1 LVTLKANERLPVDV
15 LTTSKGALNFQTCPS
30 NSSLVTYV
38 LNDNLFVQDLATKKE
53 YQLTHSVDPVKS
65 GSPSY
70 AVQEE
75 FNRYVGYWWQPTAVD
90 QESSS
95 TYRIVY
101 EEVDD
106 GYVDLTHISP
116 SVENDF
122 GYDTYRYPKAG
133 TPNSKIYLKMIEIT
147 FSTDPSVSLFLFE
160 AFV

>member
-1 LVTLKANERLPVDV
+1 M
-15 LTTSKGALNFQTCPS
+15 
-30 NSSLVTYV
+30 
-38 LNDNLFVQDLATKKE
+38 QDLSTKRE

-75 FNRYVGYWWQPTAVD
+75 FNRYVGYWWQPSVHVSD
-90 QESSS
+90 EDESS

-106 GYVDLTHISP
+106 QHVDLTYISP

-147 FSTDPSVSLFLFE
+147 FSKDSSVNFLT
-160 AFV
+160 